1 MTDQTGNAIYL
12 ILLLVL
18 VTSSLLARR
27 LPIPQMLRM
36 ILSWAL
42 IFLIF
47 FSAFAYRSEFIM
59 IWERLKAEAGATP
72 ETRPDGNVVIPKSP
86 DGHFYVTAR
95 VNGAPVR
102 FLVDS
107 GATTT
112 ALSAKDAARS
122 SVYADR
128 MSFPATVMTAN
139 GPIEVVRARVAE
151 FEVGPIGRKDFPVHV
166 SDKMGETNLLG
177 MNFLSTLSG
186 WRIEGSQLILTP

>member
-18 VTSSLLARR
+18 VASSVLARR
-27 LPIPQMLRM
+27 LPVSQLMRM
-36 ILSWAL
+36 IVSWGL

-47 FSAFAYRSEFIM
+47 FSVFAYRSEFGM

-86 DGHFYVTAR
+86 DGHFYLTAS

-112 ALSAKDAARS
+112 ALSAKAAARS

-139 GPIEVVRARVAE
+139 GPIEVLRARIAD
-151 FEVGPIGRKDFPVHV
+151 FQVGPIGRKDLPVHV
-166 SDKMGETNLLG
+166 SDRMGETNLLG

-186 WRIEGSQLILTP
+186 WRIEGDRLILTP